1 MVLPPQLPPR
11 TERSMSHETFSLDE
25 LSRHLGRDRRE
36 IEKLVQRGRIPGRKV
51 GNDWLFVQT
60 EITQWLEQEM
70 REYSAP
76 QLAELETQQS
86 SLELD
91 PTHPVSSV
99 LNLETIQIPLEGR
112 TKRSVLESLVET
124 AGKTWQ
130 IWEPASVLK
139 AIRER
144 EDVMPTT
151 FENGVAIPHPRNP
164 LPDAVGQPIIVYARA
179 FKPIP
184 FGGTKGGM
192 TDLFFLVISRGSATH
207 LRLLAR
213 LGQMIREEDFLERL
227 RSTDDPA
234 ESFAIIRDYDDLIE
248 QRA

>member
-1 MVLPPQLPPR
+1 
-11 TERSMSHETFSLDE
+11 MSHETFSLDE

-36 IEKLVQRGRIPGRKV
+36 LEKLVQRGRIPGRKV
-51 GNDWLFVQT
+51 GDDWVFVQT

-76 QLAELETQQS
+76 QLAELESQHS
-86 SLELD
+86 SIELD
-91 PTHPVSSV
+91 LSHPVSSV
-99 LNLETIQIPLEGR
+99 ISLDTIQIPLEGR

-130 IWEPASVLK
+130 IWEPAAVLK

-144 EDVMPTT
+144 EEVMSTA

-184 FGGTKGGM
+184 FGGHRGGM
-192 TDLFFLVISRGSATH
+192 TDLFFLVISRDSATH

-227 RSTDDPA
+227 RSTEDPA
-234 ESFAIIRDYDDLIE
+234 ESLAIIREYDDLIQ
-248 QRA
+248 QRTS